1 MFDEFAKTI
10 PAELTLRQRIKL
22 HREHK
27 FYEFCRDMAIV
38 ALLICSVFI
47 FGGYA
52 HV

>member
-1 MFDEFAKTI
+1 MLDEFAETI

-27 FYEFCRDMAIV
+27 IYTFCRDMAIV
-38 ALLICSVFI
+38 ALLIGSVFI

-52 HV
+52 SV